1 MGLYVDIIND
11 GTGNDQIANYD
22 YKILIND
29 KIIES
34 GRIEHYYRAKS
45 AVQLVKEVAL
55 DADRKHLDKIVKT
68 LEKK

>member
-11 GTGNDQIANYD
+11 GTGNNQIANYD

-34 GRIEHYYRAKS
+34 GRIEHYYRAKG

>member
-11 GTGNDQIANYD
+11 GTGNNQIANYD

>member
-1 MGLYVDIIND
+1 MGLYVKIIND

-29 KIIES
+29 RIIES

-55 DADRKHLDKIVKT
+55 DADIKRLGKILKT
-68 LEKK
+68 LGKK